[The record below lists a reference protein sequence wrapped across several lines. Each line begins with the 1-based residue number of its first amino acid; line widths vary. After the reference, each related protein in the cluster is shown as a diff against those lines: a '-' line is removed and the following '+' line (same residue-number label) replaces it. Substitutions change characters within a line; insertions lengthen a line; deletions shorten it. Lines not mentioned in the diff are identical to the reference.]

1 MIMLDL
7 QFSEISITYT
17 RSQRVSVTCLRE
29 RVLGKPKSPLW
40 CEDKDPLFVRRVSQ
54 RLEEYLCNRVSLAVQ
69 GWLGLRL
76 WRGVCVCV
84 GSRMFIFNAHVR
96 HRRRW
101 GRHYIRCHQHP
112 QHTLLVHEYTDPA
125 LSKHRSDSEDG
136 ISPGIANDSLTDL
149 TPSPDCLHG
158 DLIDAD

>member
-1 MIMLDL
+1 MFMIDL
-7 QFSEISITYT
+7 KFSEISITYT

-54 RLEEYLCNRVSLAVQ
+54 RLEKQLCNRVSLAVQ
-69 GWLGLRL
+69 G
-76 WRGVCVCV
+76 RGRVEVVAQGVWCV

-112 QHTLLVHEYTDPA
+112 QHTLLVHEYSDPA
-125 LSKHRSDSEDG
+125 LSKQRSDSEDD
-136 ISPGIANDSLTDL
+136 ISLGIAKTL
-149 TPSPDCLHG
+149 
-158 DLIDAD
+158 